1 MKAKATLLLVE
12 DDSYIATLLGSH
24 LGQAGLS
31 VVSARSLES
40 AAKLFAAREFQL
52 VLMDLGLPDGD
63 GKDLIRWLRRSSDVP
78 LIVISAR
85 QQEQEK
91 VQCLDLGADDYLAK
105 PFGMDELMARIRV
118 AMRHAGAMQL
128 RERQVRVGDLQ
139 IDLQQERVS
148 LAGDEVHLTRIE
160 SRLLLML
167 AEVPGR
173 VVTHR
178 QLLQRVWGPEYI
190 EHTHYL
196 RIHMGRLRSKIEA
209 EPANPRYVRTEPGVG
224 YRLSEK

>member
-63 GKDLIRWLRRSSDVP
+63 GKDLIRLLRRSSDVP

-148 LAGDEVHLTRIE
+148 LAGTEVHLTRIE

-178 QLLQRVWGPEYI
+178 QLLQQVWGPEYI

>member
-63 GKDLIRWLRRSSDVP
+63 GKDLIRLLRRSSDVP